1 MVTSTYS
8 AVGVLIVAPETKL
21 GAHHLAYLRAM
32 AEGVPQRHA
41 AARYLGH
48 DLRDGAVALRKSH
61 NTVVDRV
68 RALGRRQGDPR
79 WRLIGLVIRPQEE
92 GEPTPAIDQWAE
104 AQGLDGFGQA
114 ELLALY
120 LDAFPP
126 DRKAQ
131 RNGRLRLQQLE
142 LLQALA
148 RVAAEPALPHHR
160 LDAWFPAHL
169 CRSLT
174 GNGLLLL
181 SDLQTLVRS
190 GGRWWRAI
198 PRIGV
203 AKAERLAHHLELL
216 IPGSTLP
223 RRHGALAQ
231 RGQSLANSIARAA
244 AEPAEEGGASA
255 SPTLPSPAGVIVAAQ
270 RDGSARSAHTAL
282 DDAPRAGSLGFVL
295 SPDQL
300 SARDLNADT
309 LAVRAWIRARAG
321 SDATAKAYRRE
332 LSRFLLFLDQRGLT
346 LSRCNADDCLA
357 FMTLL
362 QNVPPE
368 WTGKRTAPLGH
379 AAWSPF
385 AGPLSHRSQRH
396 AIVVVGACF
405 TWLVAARYLAGNPWV
420 LVNRRT
426 GDDRQVNELASRA
439 IQPERW
445 SMILTQLETLAMTE
459 PAAERMVFLL
469 QFLEATGLRAA
480 ELLGARLGDLQ
491 QLDGRLLLQVHGKG
505 SKNRV
510 IPIASQAQRALQRY
524 LRCRGLDWAAITLQ
538 PEAPV
543 LCSLVDT
550 GQPLSYRTLY
560 GSMKTWLN
568 KAIDGCQLSWADK
581 VAAAR
586 ASPHW
591 LRHTC
596 GTRALERGVPL
607 DVVGQLLGHA
617 DPRTTAR
624 YTRAQLGR
632 AGDELEKAFG

>member
-8 AVGVLIVAPETKL
+8 AVGVSIVAPETKL

-160 LDAWFPAHL
+160 LDAWFPTHL

-270 RDGSARSAHTAL
+270 RDGSARSAHTTL

-396 AIVVVGACF
+396 AIVVVGSCF
-405 TWLVAARYLAGNPWV
+405 AWLVAARYLAGNPWI

-426 GDDRQVNELASRA
+426 GDDRRTDELASRA
-439 IQPERW
+439 FAPELW
-445 SMILTQLETLAMTE
+445 ALILARLQAMAATE

-469 QFLEATGLRAA
+469 RFLEATGLRAA
-480 ELLGARLGDLQ
+480 ELLGGRLGDLSRM
-491 QLDGRLLLQVHGKG
+491 DGRWLLQVHGKG
-505 SKNRV
+505 SQNRV
-510 IPIASQAQRALQRY
+510 IPLAGQALRALDRY
-524 LRCRGLDWAAITLQ
+524 LAARGLGIDAGDAQAGL
-538 PEAPV
+538 PLLA
-543 LCSLVDT
+543 SLTKPD
-550 GQPLSYRTLY
+550 QALSYRPLY
-560 GSMKTWLN
+560 GSMKAWLN
-568 KAIDGCQLSWADK
+568 RAIAATDLPWRDK
-581 VAAAR
+581 VEAAR

-617 DPRTTAR
+617 DPRTTAK
-624 YTRAQLGR
+624 YTRAQIKR
-632 AGDELEKAFG
+632 VSEEMEKAFG